1 MTAQLSELREAREK
15 LEAKQDELAAIF
27 DEARDGEELNFSKV
41 ESIEG
46 GPQAVADEVKRRN
59 EELNEL
65 GENVEAL
72 VEAQQAAE
80 DQKRRERLLEE
91 PVQQGPHP
99 ENGKGA
105 EQRTQKSLGQMITE
119 TKRYQEYA
127 KRGVPGGIDFSFK
140 DVLPSDLMAGAAL
153 PNTMGT
159 KTLFQTSAGWAPES
173 VRIPG
178 LVVDAVTRPIQLLDI
193 VPLAQTDSAQIV
205 YMEETTRTHAAAET
219 AEGATYPEAEFAL
232 TEQTS
237 NVRKIATSIPVTDEQ
252 LEDVA
257 QAESYLSGRLIFGLR
272 QRLDEQVLTGSGTGV
287 NLEGIANNGSI
298 QTQALGSDPVPDAFF
313 KAMQNIRVTGRAMP
327 THHIIHPD
335 DWEDIRLLRTA
346 DGIYI
351 WGNPS
356 EAGPERMFGLPVVQ
370 ADAGSAGTGYVGS
383 FMPAWISLFEKRGVD
398 VQVGYVDTQFTEGER
413 TIRADMRMAFV
424 LFRPAAFCQVTGI

>member
-65 GENVEAL
+65 AENVEAL

>member
-219 AEGATYPEAEFAL
+219 AEGATYPEAAFAL